1 MRKRVPFDP
10 TQGGHPLSAD
20 GTAADP
26 TYYSTQMILLLFH
39 SNDPTLF
46 QYPPLLKLSPQPF
59 VHSFPRP
66 PPIKNLGPINPYP
79 TTY

>member
-26 TYYSTQMILLLFH
+26 TYYSTQTIMYSTQIIPHFF
-39 SNDPTLF
+39 NT
-46 QYPPLLKLSPQPF
+46 PLSKISPQPF
-59 VHSFPRP
+59 ARLFPRP
-66 PPIKNLGPINPYP
+66 PPIKNLGTIKGHP